1 MKHKI
6 KWKSSH
12 RRRKHCVLAVVRQSQ
27 KFSPHRRP
35 PSRGRGTAKIQSAGN
50 LYLQTQFGEDRC
62 TQFRVIVVT
71 DPQTHT
77 PTDRT
82 GYNTLRCSFTSV
94 QCNHTSTDTTIT
106 FHCCY
111 CAFTLDC
118 AFIYARYLWTHITDS
133 RTSVNWQ
140 TCSYYVPA
148 TIGRRR
154 KAMLL
159 SDVCLTSVCL
169 TSSVCHVHRA

>member
-1 MKHKI
+1 MKKRSEETQTLHTGCSEAEPKI
-6 KWKSSH
+6 FAPPQTRFPGAQDGQNSICWKWSLPLPTNPVWRGSMHAISSYGSNRH
-12 RRRKHCVLAVVRQSQ
+12 
-27 KFSPHRRP
+27 
-35 PSRGRGTAKIQSAGN
+35 TN
-50 LYLQTQFGEDRC
+50 
-62 TQFRVIVVT
+62 
-71 DPQTHT
+71 THT

-118 AFIYARYLWTHITDS
+118 AFIYARDLWTHITDS

-169 TSSVCHVHRA
+169 TSSVCRVHRA